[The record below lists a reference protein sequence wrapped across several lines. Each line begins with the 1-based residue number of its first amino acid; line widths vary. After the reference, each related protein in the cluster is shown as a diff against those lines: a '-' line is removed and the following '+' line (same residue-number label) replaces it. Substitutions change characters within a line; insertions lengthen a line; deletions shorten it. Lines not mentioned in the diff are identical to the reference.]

1 MTREPVINKIKNTIN
16 NNRCFMIILLIGI
29 VIRTVWLFVLA
40 YNESFSYAGNI
51 DGYIKNAESV
61 VNEGHL
67 IYDGF
72 RTPGYPLIISAFM
85 LISKTYYYLLVCI
98 FQNILNVIAVCAVY
112 QIVIMLVDSN
122 KAACIGATIAVLNFH
137 DIYFADIMLTDSVAQ
152 SLTIFSRL
160 FLIMFLHKEN
170 SGKKAKICYLC
181 VCAVLLSFALSVR
194 PSLLFLP
201 VAYVL
206 GLVFVV
212 IRRKK
217 YRWIIP
223 VILIVSI
230 ICYTPVCAWTIR
242 NKTVADYNGYS
253 TVSSINL
260 YCYNS
265 AAVYSKQNNM
275 DYNETVEYLK
285 QGKDKKY
292 QEYLKSMD
300 KYKAMDKRAKEI
312 IFSDVP
318 CYVKRCAIDVAALEL
333 YPGALSFNGVKES
346 YETVIS
352 NVKQNGV
359 SALFEKNGLAES
371 SWLFV
376 IVIDCL
382 LLLMLFVL
390 SVIGA
395 IKLIRK
401 CWVPAVFLIGTVLY
415 NIIICCQPV
424 GYGSYPR
431 FRLSFSMIS
440 IILVAC
446 SFGIRTIKSKKSKN
460 KASAESDQA

>member
-1 MTREPVINKIKNTIN
+1 
-16 NNRCFMIILLIGI
+16 
-29 VIRTVWLFVLA
+29 
-40 YNESFSYAGNI
+40 
-51 DGYIKNAESV
+51 
-61 VNEGHL
+61 
-67 IYDGF
+67 
-72 RTPGYPLIISAFM
+72 
-85 LISKTYYYLLVCI
+85 
-98 FQNILNVIAVCAVY
+98 
-112 QIVIMLVDSN
+112 
-122 KAACIGATIAVLNFH
+122 
-137 DIYFADIMLTDSVAQ
+137 
-152 SLTIFSRL
+152 
-160 FLIMFLHKEN
+160 
-170 SGKKAKICYLC
+170 
-181 VCAVLLSFALSVR
+181 
-194 PSLLFLP
+194 
-201 VAYVL
+201 
-206 GLVFVV
+206 
-212 IRRKK
+212 
-217 YRWIIP
+217 
-223 VILIVSI
+223 
-230 ICYTPVCAWTIR
+230 
-242 NKTVADYNGYS
+242 
-253 TVSSINL
+253 
-260 YCYNS
+260 
-265 AAVYSKQNNM
+265 M

-359 SALFEKNGLAES
+359 SAIRL
-371 SWLFV
+371 V
-376 IVIDCL
+376 
-382 LLLMLFVL
+382 
-390 SVIGA
+390 
-395 IKLIRK
+395 RK

>member
-1 MTREPVINKIKNTIN
+1 MDHIPERDLPV
-16 NNRCFMIILLIGI
+16 CSG
-29 VIRTVWLFVLA
+29 V
-40 YNESFSYAGNI
+40 
-51 DGYIKNAESV
+51 
-61 VNEGHL
+61 
-67 IYDGF
+67 
-72 RTPGYPLIISAFM
+72 
-85 LISKTYYYLLVCI
+85 
-98 FQNILNVIAVCAVY
+98 ILN
-112 QIVIMLVDSN
+112 
-122 KAACIGATIAVLNFH
+122 AAAFPCEAAPVVSS
-137 DIYFADIMLTDSVAQ
+137 A
-152 SLTIFSRL
+152 
-160 FLIMFLHKEN
+160 
-170 SGKKAKICYLC
+170 
-181 VCAVLLSFALSVR
+181 ALEAETV
-194 PSLLFLP
+194 SLLF
-201 VAYVL
+201 
-206 GLVFVV
+206 F
-212 IRRKK
+212 
-217 YRWIIP
+217 
-223 VILIVSI
+223 
-230 ICYTPVCAWTIR
+230 
-242 NKTVADYNGYS
+242 
-253 TVSSINL
+253 
-260 YCYNS
+260 
-265 AAVYSKQNNM
+265 AA
-275 DYNETVEYLK
+275 
-285 QGKDKKY
+285 
-292 QEYLKSMD
+292 
-300 KYKAMDKRAKEI
+300 
-312 IFSDVP
+312 
-318 CYVKRCAIDVAALEL
+318 CEL